1 MEMMD
6 EPNSTEPTTTPGKM
20 FSPPPGPGM
29 VSPRNLYPF
38 SIKAAGRQAFTDASP
53 TTRAPSIS
61 SIITDFHTENN
72 VWDND
77 PFTDAFYMHCSARI
91 QLMESRFQRGFSTER

>member
-1 MEMMD
+1 MMD
-6 EPNSTEPTTTPGKM
+6 EPNNTEPTIQPLGRC

-29 VSPRNLYPF
+29 DGLTKKHVPF
-38 SIKAAGRQAFTDASP
+38 FLSFKATKQAFTDASP

-61 SIITDFHTENN
+61 SIAITDFHAENN

-77 PFTDAFYMHCSARI
+77 PFTDA
-91 QLMESRFQRGFSTER
+91 L